1 LDFGH
6 LKSPKKS
13 KKTKGSPGAYPGRK
27 EGEKMLLEIIIGYD
41 QTYFYTPEKERI
53 VYRGIYPDTPMFDEK
68 GCYIGYRY
76 IGTEPISNT
85 FDEYMLNNPE
95 VILYRWDN
103 KAGAYE
109 FKRAKDGEIE
119 TIVVVPPQK
128 IPWHDNGPKPTDLNT
143 LPEWVLESLEEIGE
157 IKIEGEK

>member
-1 LDFGH
+1 
-6 LKSPKKS
+6 
-13 KKTKGSPGAYPGRK
+13 
-27 EGEKMLLEIIIGYD
+27 MLLKIIIGYD
-41 QTYFYTPEKERI
+41 QTYFYTPEKGRI

-119 TIVVVPPQK
+119 TIVVVPPPK

-157 IKIEGEK
+157 IKREKSND